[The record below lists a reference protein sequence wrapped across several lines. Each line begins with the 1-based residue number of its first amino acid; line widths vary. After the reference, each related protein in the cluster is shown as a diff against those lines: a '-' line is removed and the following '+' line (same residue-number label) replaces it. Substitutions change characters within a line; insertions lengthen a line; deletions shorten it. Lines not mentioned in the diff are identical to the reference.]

1 MKNAMRP
8 VHPGEILREEYLA
21 PLGVSPHALSQAL
34 HVPPARINEIVR
46 EKRGITP
53 DTALRLARF
62 FGGDAQS
69 WMNLQIAY
77 DLKLAERAAAK
88 LIAREVPTIA
98 QLAATDERFSL
109 AA

>member
-1 MKNAMRP
+1 MPATR
-8 VHPGEILREEYLA
+8 HARILQGA
-21 PLGVSPHALSQAL
+21 
-34 HVPPARINEIVR
+34 PARINEIVR

-77 DLKLAERAAAK
+77 DLKLAEKTAAK

-98 QLAATDERFSL
+98 QLAASDERFAL

>member
-1 MKNAMRP
+1 M
-8 VHPGEILREEYLA
+8 
-21 PLGVSPHALSQAL
+21 SQAL
-34 HVPPARINEIVR
+34 HVPPARVNEIVR

-69 WMNLQIAY
+69 RMNLQIAY
-77 DLKLAERAAAK
+77 DLKLAERTAAK

-98 QLAATDERFSL
+98 QLAASDERFAL